1 MNRNKHFLTG
11 MKESKLSAR
20 QIKAIT
26 GILGNDSIEDAARKA
41 GVSRSTIYNW
51 LKQDCFIRRIDQER
65 KILFEEGLNA
75 LKSATSKAARTL
87 ILLLEHKDQK
97 TRRLAAKEIINFAIK
112 AIELKELEERVSQLE
127 DLIERNKLNQKRY

>member
-1 MNRNKHFLTG
+1 